1 MTPTSTDTPTET
13 PTTAPTGVV
22 ILQQGRAG
30 YEGSNDAA
38 IKADSPTTNFSK
50 EPLLAV
56 QAGGRSA
63 VLLRFDLSD
72 LQGFAAVSKAT
83 LEIHARQRS
92 ASTRLFIAAYE
103 VTQAWDPATVT
114 WQEARTGVAW
124 RTPGGD
130 KRQAPAATGVL
141 LSDHIWYR
149 LDITPLVQRWLSG
162 QRPNF
167 GLLIRA
173 TSDAPVRFDLASN
186 EITTGALQPRLVL
199 NYRPVTPTPTP
210 TDTDTPTPTDT
221 VTPTPTDT
229 VTPTP
234 TATDT
239 ATPTPTDTATPTP
252 TATATPT
259 PTPTDTVTPRY
270 SHANRDRHG
279 HADRDRHG
287 HADADRHAYSDRDR
301 YSHANRDRHGHA
313 NRDRY
318 RHADRDRYG
327 HADCDRDGHTDADRY
342 GYANADRY
350 GHANGADS
358 DPDAERAGST
368 HGHAGH
374 YHQAN
379 RHPHSRPIPCAD
391 HPCARGDHHARRR
404 DAGQD
409 RDRVAAQRRGGQP
422 GRSSQCHGL
431 SVCGWQS
438 EPGELQ
444 RHAHR
449 APVDGAEQ

>member
-1 MTPTSTDTPTET
+1 M
-13 PTTAPTGVV
+13 
-22 ILQQGRAG
+22 
-30 YEGSNDAA
+30 
-38 IKADSPTTNFSK
+38 
-50 EPLLAV
+50 
-56 QAGGRSA
+56 
-63 VLLRFDLSD
+63 
-72 LQGFAAVSKAT
+72 
-83 LEIHARQRS
+83 
-92 ASTRLFIAAYE
+92 
-103 VTQAWDPATVT
+103 
-114 WQEARTGVAW
+114 
-124 RTPGGD
+124 
-130 KRQAPAATGVL
+130 L

-162 QRPNF
+162 QTPNF

-210 TDTDTPTPTDT
+210 TATD
-221 VTPTPTDT
+221 
-229 VTPTP
+229 TPTP

-239 ATPTPTDTATPTP
+239 ATPTPTDQDGYANADRDRHGHADRDQDGYANADP
-252 TATATPT
+252 
-259 PTPTDTVTPRY
+259 DR
-270 SHANRDRHG
+270 HANRHGHANADRHGHAYSDRDG

-287 HADADRHAYSDRDR
+287 HA
-301 YSHANRDRHGHA
+301 NR
-313 NRDRY
+313 
-318 RHADRDRYG
+318 
-327 HADCDRDGHTDADRY
+327 DRDGHTDADRY
-342 GYANADRY
+342 GDANADRY

-391 HPCARGDHHARRR
+391 RPCARGDHRARRR
-404 DAGQD
+404 YAGQD
-409 RDRVAAQRRGGQP
+409 RNRVAAQRRGGQP